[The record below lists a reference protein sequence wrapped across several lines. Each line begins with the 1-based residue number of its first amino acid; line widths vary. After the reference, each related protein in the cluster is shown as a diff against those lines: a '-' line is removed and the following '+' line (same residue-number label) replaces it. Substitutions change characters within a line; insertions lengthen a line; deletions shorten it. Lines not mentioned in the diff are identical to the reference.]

1 MNLDKYDLKVS
12 ENYVAFRFT
21 STGKN
26 GKILK
31 GVLFSFIEEVGV
43 WNLAFGDIDAM
54 TGEINDLNVS
64 DNGDSEKIL
73 ATVAQAT
80 LFFSDNYPDAIIYAE
95 GSTISRTRLYQ
106 MGISKNFDEISKTFS
121 VQGLL
126 HDKWYSFQKN
136 TNYLAFVIQR
146 NPNTLILSSY

>member
-31 GVLFSFIEEVGV
+31 GILFSFIEEIGV
-43 WNLAFGDIDAM
+43 WNLAFGDIDEM

-73 ATVAQAT
+73 ATVA
-80 LFFSDNYPDAIIYAE
+80 
-95 GSTISRTRLYQ
+95 
-106 MGISKNFDEISKTFS
+106 
-121 VQGLL
+121 
-126 HDKWYSFQKN
+126 
-136 TNYLAFVIQR
+136 
-146 NPNTLILSSY
+146 